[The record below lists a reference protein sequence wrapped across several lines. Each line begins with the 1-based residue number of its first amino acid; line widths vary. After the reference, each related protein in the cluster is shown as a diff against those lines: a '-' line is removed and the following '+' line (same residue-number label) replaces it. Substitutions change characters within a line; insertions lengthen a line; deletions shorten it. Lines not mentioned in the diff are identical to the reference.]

1 MRQSSRMRRAACAVL
16 GALACAPAAA
26 KVVFTG
32 YADFATTP
40 QGSFKIDGPP
50 SVLSG
55 FGVGP
60 EKIETR
66 GSGINALGLF
76 ASTSLSDDAHL
87 QMDVTYRNI
96 GATAKTISIQYAY
109 LEYSAYDGQARVGKI
124 TLPFGWYNQ
133 NRFYPFQ
140 RPSISAPLFQSAI
153 LGLPIADI
161 GAAAGRPFELGPLT
175 ATADVYAVNGY
186 GPVPGSTTT
195 FRSATLP
202 GGLTIAN
209 NLGSADANHKVA
221 AGARL
226 DFAHKDFKDSNAGV
240 SYYRGEWDP
249 AGRKLFQMAG
259 AHLRASAAGFEFIGE
274 YLALS
279 VKGDQGLE
287 ANLGSPDWRTDGF
300 FAELDYHRLSVR
312 DKTVT
317 PWIRFE
323 DYFSRAQ
330 GGGGGREA
338 VWEAAGGTSVQL
350 IDGVLAKFEAADLY
364 YRLPFQGK
372 GDLTLMGYVL
382 QLGLTVTF

>member
-1 MRQSSRMRRAACAVL
+1 MRAPNGPSRAACFVL
-16 GALACAPAAA
+16 GILACAPASA

-40 QGSFKIDGPP
+40 QGAFRIDGPP

-55 FGVGP
+55 FGLGP
-60 EKIETR
+60 QRIETR

-76 ASTSLSDDAHL
+76 ASTSLNDSARL

-161 GAAAGRPFELGPLT
+161 GAAAGRPFELGSVV

-186 GPVPGSTTT
+186 GPVPGSTAT
-195 FRSATLP
+195 FRSSALP

-209 NLGSADANHKVA
+209 NLGSSDANHKVA

-226 DFAHKDFKDSNAGV
+226 DLAHKDIKDTSVGA
-240 SYYRGEWDP
+240 SYYRGEWDT
-249 AGRKLFQMAG
+249 AGRNLFQMAG
-259 AHLRASAAGFEFIGE
+259 AHLRANAAGCELLAEF
-274 YLALS
+274 LS
-279 VKGDQGLE
+279 LRVKGDQGFA

-312 DKTVT
+312 GKPAT
-317 PWIRFE
+317 PWVRFE

-330 GGGGGREA
+330 GGGGREA
-338 VWEAAGGTSVQL
+338 LWEASGGASILL
-350 IDGVLAKFEAADLY
+350 IDGVTAKFEADDLY

-372 GDLTLMGYVL
+372 GDLTLMGYTL